1 MIFAAASSCAVVVGV
16 QLHHSGQPFSS
27 PPTADEST
35 ALLQPSANSA
45 TEPTPADSSDALA
58 DVGAESVVSA
68 IPIQIAQVIEE
79 ELPASPPLPS
89 QTESNVA
96 PSPANAGPGPTGKV
110 EPVLLTLA
118 SSAALPVAYSHPFEV
133 SSRVEQ
139 GNYQPFV
146 DSLRDTLRNEA
157 PKAIPLPM
165 IYQAVLLNDN
175 EWLRQLLKAG
185 FAVNHTT
192 PMGDTALCAAVK
204 ARNQEAVELL
214 LLSGADPKTVGR
226 DGQAP
231 LALAC
236 LMRTER
242 IIPAL
247 LSAGADPNTT
257 YQWPLPDALLKS
269 LPYPD
274 LKDSLRN
281 DRGVTVLMAVAARG
295 DSEGTVA
302 LLQHG
307 AKPEQPTKRQYRYP
321 INFAAEQEYLFIMR
335 ILLGRPPESE
345 PDILVTV
352 DLSQQKAFLS
362 KNGEIID
369 KTSVSTGR
377 EGYDTPQGRYLVTD
391 KHSSW
396 TSTIYHVEMPWFM
409 RLNCSS
415 IGLHSGYVTGEPA
428 SHGCIR
434 LPYEKVKKWFGIVKV
449 GDEVQIV
456 R

>member
-1 MIFAAASSCAVVVGV
+1 MAPPGLQSLKLLIIFAAATSGAVVVGV
-16 QLHHSGQPFSS
+16 QLHRAGEKNDS
-27 PPTADEST
+27 PPVIAQTLPAPPASEV
-35 ALLQPSANSA
+35 
-45 TEPTPADSSDALA
+45 TEARAPVIDSPPQ
-58 DVGAESVVSA
+58 SVPEA
-68 IPIQIAQVIEE
+68 IPVQVASVIESAPPAEPATSAPGPE
-79 ELPASPPLPS
+79 ERSKPQPEAKL
-89 QTESNVA
+89 
-96 PSPANAGPGPTGKV
+96 SPALP
-110 EPVLLTLA
+110 TLA
-118 SSAALPVAYSHPFEV
+118 ASAALPVAYAQPFEV
-133 SSRVEQ
+133 SSLTPSR
-139 GNYQPFV
+139 GTYQPFV
-146 DSLRDTLRNEA
+146 DSLRDTLRAEA
-157 PKAIPLPM
+157 PKEVPLPM
-165 IYQAVLLNDN
+165 VYQAVLLNDN
-175 EWLRQLLKAG
+175 DWLRQLLKAG

-192 PMGDTALCAAVK
+192 PCGDTALCAAVK

-214 LLSGADPKTVGR
+214 LLSGADPQAPGR
-226 DGQAP
+226 DGQPP

-236 LMRTER
+236 LIRTER
-242 IIPAL
+242 MIPAL

-257 YQWPLPDALLKS
+257 YQWPLPDDLLKS

-274 LKDSLRN
+274 LKESLRD
-281 DRGVTVLMAVAARG
+281 DRGVTVLMAVSARG
-295 DSEGTVA
+295 DSEGAVA

-345 PDILVTV
+345 PDVLVTV

-362 KNGEIID
+362 KDGEIID
-369 KTSVSTGR
+369 KTTVSTGR
-377 EGYDTPQGRYLVTD
+377 EGFDTPQGRYLVTD
-391 KHSSW
+391 KHSTW

-415 IGLHSGYVTGEPA
+415 IGLHAGYVTGEPA

-449 GDEVQIV
+449 GDEVQVV